1 MLNKERFQF
10 LKHYK
15 HLHFGK
21 QTPEV
26 ESFLLPAGMKVTGD
40 ITGECKGRL
49 DGFFNGKIN
58 ISDKLIIGKKAVVSG
73 YFFASEIMI
82 FGQVEGEIFS
92 KGKVSIMNGALV
104 SGDVFANNF
113 IVEENATV
121 EGNLKKQS
129 IEDLL
134 KIFAAKHKHLGLG
147 SDYDQEITQ
156 DGELILSLPEKIKI
170 TSEKNADTTASN
182 NYSTM
187 QRTTNRWF

>member
-1 MLNKERFQF
+1 M
-10 LKHYK
+10 
-15 HLHFGK
+15 
-21 QTPEV
+21 PEV
-26 ESFLLPAGMKVTGD
+26 ESFSLPAGMKVSGD

-58 ISDKLIIGKKAVVSG
+58 ISDKLIIGKKAVVRG

-82 FGQVEGEIFS
+82 FGQVEGEVFS

-129 IEDLL
+129 IDDLL

-147 SDYDQEITQ
+147 AEFDQEITQ
-156 DGELILSLPEKIKI
+156 DGELILSLTEKGKI
-170 TSEKNADTTASN
+170 AKEKNADSGVSN
-182 NYSTM
+182 NYGTM